1 MNKQHCVGGG
11 KWGRGREDLGVGER
25 RWEENGDEM
34 KSEEGAG
41 TGGRWRT
48 ETLVK
53 FEEEL

>member
-25 RWEENGDEM
+25 WWEENGEEM

-41 TGGRWRT
+41 TGGRRRM
-48 ETLVK
+48 ETLGT